1 MSHREDYK
9 LMNSIAKKH
18 KEVLEWRQLPLI
30 YLTEHSIDTLG
41 IQGDKAHFSDIIN
54 LITLGMHSVPVE
66 EFVFISPGQTTLFG
80 VRTIV
85 DFEADKRIC
94 NGCLIDTFI
103 HDKSIGPHSI
113 HVKVSFFYDEKE
125 ITVSMED
132 EEDFL
137 RQIPHITED
146 TDSVIDRLKQLICND
161 IMNVFYI
168 IGNIESTD
176 LHPVERISPLYKQ
189 VTKRGKAKRK
199 VVGQQRSIVY
209 LNRLP
214 VHYVGGEAKPR
225 GTHASPKYHYR
236 RGHERTLRNDKFR
249 NHPDY
254 MKPKWIK
261 PMWVGARETIIDGVT
276 YKVM

>member
-9 LMNSIAKKH
+9 LMNSIAKKN
-18 KEVLEWRQLPLI
+18 KEVLELRKLPLL

-41 IQGDKAHFSDIIN
+41 MQGKKENFSDIID
-54 LITLGMHSVPVE
+54 LITLGMHSVPVD
-66 EFVFISPGQTTLFG
+66 EFVFMSPGQPILFG
-80 VRTIV
+80 VKTIV
-85 DFEADKRIC
+85 DFEANERTC
-94 NGCLIDTFI
+94 NGCLIDAFI

-113 HVKVSFFYDEKE
+113 HTKVSFVYDENE
-125 ITVSMED
+125 ITVGMED
-132 EEDFL
+132 EDDFL
-137 RQIPHITED
+137 RQIPNITKH
-146 TDSVIDRLKQLICND
+146 TDRIIDKLKKIICGD
-161 IMNVFYI
+161 IMTVFYI

-176 LHPVERISPLYKQ
+176 LRPVERISPLYKQ

-261 PMWVGARETIIDGVT
+261 PVWVGAREAIIDGVT